1 MTLLVKMY
9 EEGIP
14 FHTKISKEVKNWS
27 REKKI
32 LEITDVQRAQRC
44 LSMEKETGKTSMHP
58 TVNQSSTST
67 YKTLP
72 FFVVWY
78 KQAEADKTTQKR

>member
-1 MTLLVKMY
+1 
-9 EEGIP
+9 
-14 FHTKISKEVKNWS
+14 
-27 REKKI
+27 
-32 LEITDVQRAQRC
+32 
-44 LSMEKETGKTSMHP
+44 MEKETGKTSMHP
-58 TVNQSSTST
+58 TGNQSSTSI